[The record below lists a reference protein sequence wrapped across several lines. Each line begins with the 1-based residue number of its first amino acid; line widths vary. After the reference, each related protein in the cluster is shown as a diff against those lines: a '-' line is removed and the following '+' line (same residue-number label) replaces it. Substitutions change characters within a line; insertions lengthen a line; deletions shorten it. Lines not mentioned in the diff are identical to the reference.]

1 MAATTSD
8 IEKMVSEA
16 ESKFGP
22 VDILICNAGLSK
34 PCLFMEDDIEEKSKM
49 EMDLNFFGTQR
60 CVNVLGK
67 QMAQRGKG
75 HILVV
80 GTACSYTFVPG
91 YPGYTASKFAQ
102 RGYVETIR
110 HELRQYGVYVHL
122 FLPGTIDTPGLKKE
136 NEIKS
141 SLSWD
146 IEGKSTCLTADE
158 AAQICIKGFKEGRYQ
173 YTTETFLDLL
183 LIPAAG
189 NAGR

>member
-1 MAATTSD
+1 M
-8 IEKMVSEA
+8 
-16 ESKFGP
+16 
-22 VDILICNAGLSK
+22 
-34 PCLFMEDDIEEKSKM
+34 
-49 EMDLNFFGTQR
+49 
-60 CVNVLGK
+60 
-67 QMAQRGKG
+67 
-75 HILVV
+75 
-80 GTACSYTFVPG
+80 
-91 YPGYTASKFAQ
+91 
-102 RGYVETIR
+102 
-110 HELRQYGVYVHL
+110 YVHL

-189 NAGR
+189 NAGRFNILSDLLLAIPATLMCIVMDFLIW

>member
-1 MAATTSD
+1 
-8 IEKMVSEA
+8 
-16 ESKFGP
+16 
-22 VDILICNAGLSK
+22 
-34 PCLFMEDDIEEKSKM
+34 M

-189 NAGR
+189 NAGRFNILSDLLLAIPATLMCIVMDFLIWQKTKAFISNSKKSQ